1 MSDRVDELL
10 SQLMA
15 IAPLPDDESLSE
27 EILGMYE
34 KITNELSSIQDSRTI
49 QPLINSFGY
58 GTGYGT
64 YWAVVHLLERFDRE
78 QLDPLLISALQF
90 AEPGPRMWAA
100 LMLGRSRNRAAIP
113 FLIALLNAPEELV
126 RSHAVSALQVIG
138 EPSTREY
145 IERLRNDSSGEVK
158 AAVERALA
166 HLE

>member
-1 MSDRVDELL
+1 MTDRVDEIL
-10 SQLMA
+10 SQLKK

-34 KITNELSSIQDSRTI
+34 KIINELSSFQDSRTI

-64 YWAVVHLLERFDRE
+64 YWSVVHLLERFDHE
-78 QLDPLLISALQF
+78 QLDPLLISALQH

-100 LMLGRSRNRAAIP
+100 LILGRSRNRAAIP
-113 FLIALLNAPEELV
+113 FLIPLLNAPEELV
-126 RSHAVSALQVIG
+126 RSHAVSALRMMG

-145 IERLRNDSSGEVK
+145 IERLRNDSSREVRS
-158 AAVERALA
+158 AVERALID
-166 HLE
+166 LG